1 MCILFVIVFESLQK
15 AFAKAKS
22 VVEKEGATPKFYIRS
37 LVELEDFVK
46 EVTYTCI
53 YMHVRMIVRYVYV
66 TTPYHPYYV
75 CTVMGRQRC
84 QG

>member
-1 MCILFVIVFESLQK
+1 MILTSRNNHSFLIVFESLQK

-46 EVTYTCI
+46 EVPT
-53 YMHVRMIVRYVYV
+53 
-66 TTPYHPYYV
+66 
-75 CTVMGRQRC
+75 
-84 QG
+84 